1 MLCAGASA
9 RPQRRGIPSDRGTVA
24 DQALLPDERHD
35 RSNAV
40 QSTTDWGLGVA
51 NHPVDTARERSGGVA
66 NASGPA
72 ADFIILKRGASGA
85 LLVSIAGAGLG
96 AIAHL
101 IVARLIG
108 QAEYGTYALMLSWVS
123 VLAVVAQMGQDTSVV
138 RFLPTYVLRAEWG
151 TARGLHRAIGAW
163 VFAISLL
170 VACTGCLLVH
180 WLGQSH
186 TAAWR
191 ATFYIGFAML
201 PVLTQLQQ
209 SGALHRAFKRA
220 VASNVY
226 IVVVRP
232 VALLALLGI
241 AVLTGIKLDAP
252 IATAVSAVA
261 ALLAL
266 VASAWHLARAWP
278 APGKSVTPTYRLRPW
293 LVVGVQL
300 SVLSMVIVAG
310 SRLDVLLLGALVDP
324 AQVGAYYAAV
334 QIAGFA
340 LYGMQAVSVVLA
352 PMIAE
357 RHDAGDLVGVQAVAR
372 RATRYSVLAAVAS
385 AVFFA
390 LAGRWVLGWFG
401 PGFDSAYLPLLIL
414 LLGYCLTSA
423 FGEVGF
429 MMSMTKYQKQVSL
442 FVLVGIAVNCVATL
456 LLVPRLGATGAA
468 IGAVLSLA
476 VWRWL
481 ALRFVIRRIGI
492 NPSLVGR
499 RRGTGGRA

>member
-1 MLCAGASA
+1 ML
-9 RPQRRGIPSDRGTVA
+9 SD
-24 DQALLPDERHD
+24 
-35 RSNAV
+35 S
-40 QSTTDWGLGVA
+40 
-51 NHPVDTARERSGGVA
+51 VDTARGPVHGGDP
-66 NASGPA
+66 ASGRA
-72 ADFIILKRGASGA
+72 ADFNILKRGASGA

-151 TARGLHRAIGAW
+151 AARGLHRAIGAW

-170 VACTGCLLVH
+170 VACTGCMLVH
-180 WLGQSH
+180 WLGHSH
-186 TAAWR
+186 AAAWH

-209 SGALHRAFKRA
+209 SGAFHRAFKRA

-232 VALLALLGI
+232 VALLALLGV
-241 AVLTGIKLDAP
+241 AVFAGTKLDAP
-252 IATAVSAVA
+252 IAAAAGAVA
-261 ALLAL
+261 TLLAL
-266 VASAWHLARAWP
+266 IVSAWHLARAWP
-278 APGKSVTPTYRLRPW
+278 APGKSVTPTYKLRPW
-293 LVVGVQL
+293 LVVGAQL
-300 SVLSMVIVAG
+300 SVLSMVIIAG

-324 AQVGAYYAAV
+324 LQVGAYYAAV

-357 RHDAGDLVGVQAVAR
+357 RYDAGDLVGVQAVAR

-385 AVFFA
+385 AMFFA

-401 PGFDSAYLPLLIL
+401 PGFDSAYVPLLIL

-429 MMSMTKYQKQVSL
+429 LMSMTKYQKQVSL

-492 NPSLVGR
+492 NPSLIGR
-499 RRGTGGRA
+499 RRRTGRRA